1 MVVKAL
7 TTSHFPPPTSRYERS
22 GFLKL
27 ARFLKD
33 SSIKFGVVEG
43 GNVIEIEGSIFGN
56 FKKTSVSY
64 KRSDVKLLAPCEPSK
79 VIAIGL
85 NYKAHAAEF
94 NKPLPEE
101 PMIFM
106 KPSTSVIGPEAEI
119 VYPTHM
125 SRRVDYEGELAI
137 VINRKARMVKKEDA
151 REYILGYTC
160 FNDVTA
166 RDLQG
171 KDIQYTRAKG
181 FDTFAP
187 MGPWIETELNPADVR
202 IETYLNSEKRQDTS
216 TRDMIFDVYHL
227 LSFVS
232 HVMTLLPGDVITTG
246 TPSGVGKMKPGDKVE
261 VRIEGIG
268 SLVNTLSEGHGVRVS
283 EKKF

>member
-1 MVVKAL
+1 M
-7 TTSHFPPPTSRYERS
+7 
-22 GFLKL
+22 KL
-27 ARFLKD
+27 VRFLKD

-43 GNVIEIEGSIFGN
+43 ENVIEIEGSIFGN
-56 FKKTSVSY
+56 FKKTSVSH

-79 VIAIGL
+79 IVAIGL

-101 PMIFM
+101 PMLFM
-106 KPSTSVIGPEAEI
+106 KPSTAIIGPGDEI
-119 VYPTHM
+119 IYPHHM
-125 SRRVDYEGELAI
+125 SRRVDYEGELGV
-137 VINRKARMVKKEDA
+137 VIGKKAHMVKKE
-151 REYILGYTC
+151 EVKNYILGYTC
-160 FNDVTA
+160 INDVTA

-171 KDIQYTRAKG
+171 KDIQYIRAKG

-187 MGPWIETELNPADVR
+187 MGPWIETGLNPLDVR
-202 IETYLNSEKRQDTS
+202 VETYLNGEKKQDTS
-216 TRDMIFDVYHL
+216 TKDMIFDVYHL

-232 HVMTLLPGDVITTG
+232 HVMTLLPGDVIATG

-268 SLVNTLSEGHGVRVS
+268 SLVNNV
-283 EKKF
+283 K